1 MQDLNNRY
9 LKAKRT
15 LFEKAY
21 SELNAEQRKA
31 VFSVDGPL
39 LILAGAGSGKTTVLV
54 KRIAFIIKYGN
65 AYESDYVPF
74 DISEREVADLERAA
88 ALLLTKEEILPLLD
102 RFTSNPCAPWRM
114 LAITF
119 TNKAAGEIKS
129 RINTQLGDANIAG
142 EIWSGTFHSIC
153 LRILRVHGEKIG
165 YGTGFSIYDQ
175 DDSKKAIATCMKDLD
190 IDAKMLPVKT
200 VQYMI
205 SRAKDR
211 MITPDAFLLEAGND
225 YRLRQIAKIYNAYQ
239 NKLRT
244 SNALDFDDIIMQTV
258 ILLRNF
264 ADVREYYQNRF
275 RYVCVDEY
283 QDTNEAQFAL
293 TALLSG
299 GYGNIMVV
307 GDDDQSIYKFRGATI
322 ENILNFDK
330 TFPSAKVIRLE
341 QNYRS
346 TQNIL
351 DAANAVIKHN
361 TGRKGK
367 TLWTDAGEGEK
378 IHLKKVFDHNEEAR
392 YIADKI
398 QKMVSEG
405 KEYRDF
411 ALLYRNNAQSS
422 TIERTFAK
430 SGIPYR
436 IIGGVR
442 FADRKEIKDMVAY
455 LQLIQNHNDDERL
468 VRIINEPKR
477 KIGDKTIDGV
487 RAIAYEQGCSMF
499 KVIENADKYT
509 ALGKSAEKLL
519 EFANLINYLT
529 SLVKEVSLETLI
541 NQVMDKSGYRQ
552 MLINAGEVERDRLEN
567 LEEFLTGAIEYENK
581 YVDDGSYQSVLE
593 GFMEE
598 TSLVADVDRYDESAD
613 AVVLMTAHS
622 AKGLEF
628 PYVFLPGMEEG
639 LFPSVQ
645 AITAT
650 SAEVEEERRLCY
662 VAITRAKRELF
673 IVHTNQRM
681 LYGRT
686 QFNPES
692 RFLKE
697 IPENLIAKEKSPYDN
712 SKRPISSYNDTSFNA
727 RPSYDT
733 LTINAAPKKPTTMG
747 AKEVLSAGDRVF
759 HATFG
764 EGDVISVK
772 RMGADWLY
780 EVIFDK
786 VGTKKLMATYAK
798 LKKI

>member
-1 MQDLNNRY
+1 MTNLGDRY
-9 LKAKRT
+9 IRAKRA
-15 LFEKAY
+15 LFNKAY
-21 SELNAEQRKA
+21 SELNDMQRKA

-65 AYESDYVPF
+65 AYASEYVPY
-74 DISEREVADLERAA
+74 DVTEQEIARLEAA
-88 ALLLTKEEILPLLD
+88 INLSKEEILPLLD
-102 RFTSNPCAPWRM
+102 VFATNPCAPWRM

-129 RINTQLGDANIAG
+129 RINAQLGNSDIAN

-153 LRILRVHGEKIG
+153 LRILRVHADKIG
-165 YGTGFSIYDQ
+165 YAQGFSIYDQ
-175 DDSKKAIATCMKDLD
+175 DDSKKAITSCMKDLN
-190 IDAKMLPVKT
+190 IDTKSMTPKA
-200 VQYMI
+200 VQSHI

-211 MITPDAFLLEAGND
+211 MIGPADFYAEAGND
-225 YRLRQIAKIYNAYQ
+225 FRLKQIARIYEAYQ
-239 NKLRT
+239 ARLVA

-258 ILLRNF
+258 ILLRKYPE
-264 ADVREYYQNRF
+264 VREYYQNRF

-299 GYGNIMVV
+299 GYQNIMVV
-307 GDDDQSIYKFRGATI
+307 GDDDQSIYRFRGATI

-330 TFPSAKVIRLE
+330 TFPTAKIIRLE

-351 DAANAVIKHN
+351 DAANAVIKN
-361 TGRKGK
+361 NSSRKGK
-367 TLWTDAGEGEK
+367 TLWTNAGEGEK
-378 IHLKKVFDHNEEAR
+378 LHLKKVFDHNEEAR

-405 KEYRDF
+405 KEFRDF

-442 FADRKEIKDMVAY
+442 FSDRKEIKDIVAY

-477 KIGDKTIDGV
+477 KIGDKTLEGI
-487 RAIAYEQGCSMF
+487 RAIAREQGSSMF
-499 KVIENADKYT
+499 RIIENADKYT
-509 ALGKSAEKLL
+509 ALGKASEKLL

-529 SLVKEVSLETLI
+529 RLVSEVSLETLI

-552 MLINAGEVERDRLEN
+552 MLIDAGEVERDRLEN
-567 LEEFLTGAIEYENK
+567 LEEFLTGAIEYENN
-581 YVDDGSYQSVLE
+581 YSDDGSYTSVLE

-598 TSLVADVDRYDESAD
+598 TALVADVDRYDESAD

-639 LFPSVQ
+639 LFPSMQSVM
-645 AITAT
+645 A
-650 SAEVEEERRLCY
+650 SEAEIEEERRLAY

-673 IVHTNQRM
+673 IVHANQRM

-692 RFLKE
+692 RFLRE
-697 IPENLIAKEKSPYDN
+697 IPESLIAREKSPYD
-712 SKRPISSYNDTSFNA
+712 KQKTVSSYMDRSFDK
-727 RPSYDT
+727 PQYDT
-733 LTINAAPKKPTTMG
+733 LTISAVQRKP
-747 AKEVLSAGDRVF
+747 AVSAQKDVLEAGDRVF

-764 EGDVISVK
+764 EGDLISVK

-780 EVIFDK
+780 EVVFDK

>member
-1 MQDLNNRY
+1 MTNLHDRY
-9 LKAKRT
+9 LKAKRA

-31 VFSVDGPL
+31 VFTVDGPL

-65 AYESDYVPF
+65 AYASKYVPF
-74 DISEREVADLERAA
+74 DIAEPDVARLESAIN
-88 ALLLTKEEILPLLD
+88 LTKEEIIPLLD
-102 RFTSNPCAPWRM
+102 QFAQSPCAPWRM

-119 TNKAAGEIKS
+119 TNKAAGEIRS
-129 RINTQLGDANIAG
+129 RINAQLGESDIAN

-153 LRILRVHGEKIG
+153 LRILRVHADKIG
-165 YGTGFSIYDQ
+165 YYTGFSIYDQ

-190 IDAKMLPVKT
+190 IDVKMLPVKS
-200 VQYMI
+200 VQNTI
-205 SRAKDR
+205 SRAKDK
-211 MITPDAFLLEAGND
+211 MITPEAFYSEVGND
-225 YRLRQIAKIYNAYQ
+225 YRLKQIGRIYEAYQ
-239 NKLRT
+239 NKLKA

-258 ILLRNF
+258 ILLRKF
-264 ADVREYYQNRF
+264 PEVREYYQNRF

-299 GYGNIMVV
+299 GHGNIMVV
-307 GDDDQSIYKFRGATI
+307 GDDDQSIYRFRGATI

-330 TFPSAKVIRLE
+330 TFPSAKIIRLE

-351 DAANAVIKHN
+351 DAANAVIRNN

-367 TLWTDAGEGEK
+367 TLWTNAGEGEK

-392 YIADKI
+392 YISDKI

-442 FADRKEIKDMVAY
+442 FADRKEIKDIVAY

-477 KIGDKTIDGV
+477 KIGDKTLDGV
-487 RAIAYEQGCSMF
+487 RAIAHEENCSMF
-499 KVIENADKYT
+499 KIIENADKYV
-509 ALGKSAEKLL
+509 ALAKSADKLL
-519 EFANLINYLT
+519 EFAALINYLT
-529 SLVKEVSLETLI
+529 HLVGETTLEAFI

-567 LEEFLTGAIEYENK
+567 LEEFLTGAIEYESK
-581 YVDDGSYQSVLE
+581 YVDDGSYTSVLE

-639 LFPSVQ
+639 LFPSMQ
-645 AITAT
+645 SITAT

-662 VAITRAKRELF
+662 VAITRAKKELF

-697 IPENLIAKEKSPYDN
+697 IPAELIQREKSPYDKPKTPIN
-712 SKRPISSYNDTSFNA
+712 PYGENASRPV
-727 RPSYDT
+727 YDT
-733 LTINAAPKKPTTMG
+733 LTITSVSKKPAQSQATSTL
-747 AKEVLSAGDRVF
+747 EAGDRVF

-764 EGDVISVK
+764 EGDLISVK

-780 EVIFDK
+780 EVVFDK

-798 LKKI
+798 LKKL

>member
-1 MQDLNNRY
+1 MQNLSDRY
-9 LKAKRT
+9 LKAKRA

-31 VFSVDGPL
+31 VFAVDGPL

-65 AYESDYVPF
+65 AYHSEYVPF
-74 DISEREVADLERAA
+74 DITEREVANLEFAVN
-88 ALLLTKEEILPLLD
+88 LTKNEIIPLLD
-102 RFTSNPCAPWRM
+102 RFATNPCAPWRM

-119 TNKAAGEIKS
+119 TNKAAGEIRS
-129 RINTQLGDANIAG
+129 RINNQLGDMQTAG
-142 EIWSGTFHSIC
+142 EIWSGTFHSVC
-153 LRILRVHGEKIG
+153 LRILRSHGEKIG
-165 YGTGFSIYDQ
+165 YASGFSIYDA
-175 DDSKKAIATCMKDLD
+175 DDTKKAITSCMKDLD
-190 IDAKMLPVKT
+190 IDTKSLPVKS
-200 VQYMI
+200 VQITI
-205 SRAKDR
+205 SRAKDK
-211 MITPDAFLLEAGND
+211 MITPEMFYSEVGND
-225 YRLRQIAKIYNAYQ
+225 YRLKQIGRIYEAYQ
-239 NKLRT
+239 NKLKS

-258 ILLRNF
+258 VLLRKF
-264 ADVREYYQNRF
+264 PEVREYYQNRF

-330 TFPSAKVIRLE
+330 TFPSAKIIRLE

-351 DAANAVIKHN
+351 DAANAVIRNN

-367 TLWTDAGEGEK
+367 TLWTNAGAGEK

-398 QKMVSEG
+398 QKMVSDG
-405 KEYRDF
+405 KQFRDF

-442 FADRKEIKDMVAY
+442 FSDRKEIKDIVAY

-477 KIGDKTIDGV
+477 KIGDKTIEGV
-487 RAIAYEQGCSMF
+487 RAIAREQGCSMF
-499 KVIENADKYT
+499 KILENADQYV
-509 ALGKSAEKLL
+509 ALSKSADKLK
-519 EFANLINYLT
+519 EFADLINYLT
-529 SLVKEVSLETLI
+529 AIVSSVSLETLI
-541 NQVMDKSGYRQ
+541 NQVMDKTGYRQ
-552 MLINAGEVERDRLEN
+552 MLIAAGEAERDRLEN
-567 LEEFLTGAIEYENK
+567 LEEFLTGAIEYENN
-581 YVDDGSYQSVLE
+581 YVDDGSYTSVLE

-598 TSLVADVDRYDESAD
+598 TSLVADVDRYDETAD

-639 LFPSVQ
+639 LFPSMQ
-645 AITAT
+645 SITAT

-662 VAITRAKRELF
+662 VAITRAKKELF

-697 IPENLIAKEKSPYDN
+697 IPEELIEREKSPYDKSN
-712 SKRPISSYNDTSFNA
+712 KPIHSYSSSEYK
-727 RPSYDT
+727 PVYDT
-733 LTINAAPKKPTTMG
+733 LTITAKPKAPVSTSQ
-747 AKEVLSAGDRVF
+747 KEIFEVGDRVY

-764 EGDVISVK
+764 EGDVLSVK

-780 EVIFDK
+780 EVVFDK

>member
-1 MQDLNNRY
+1 MQNLNDRY
-9 LKAKRT
+9 LKAKRA
-15 LFEKAY
+15 LFNKAY
-21 SELNAEQRKA
+21 SELNTEQRRA
-31 VFSVDGPL
+31 VFTVDGPL

-65 AYESDYVPF
+65 AYFSDYVPF
-74 DISEREVADLERAA
+74 DITEQEVENLEFAA
-88 ALLLTKEEILPLLD
+88 TLTPTQIIPLLD
-102 RFTSNPCAPWRM
+102 QFATTPCAPWRM

-119 TNKAAGEIKS
+119 TNKAAGEIRS
-129 RINTQLGDANIAG
+129 RINNQLGDAQISND
-142 EIWSGTFHSIC
+142 IWSGTFHSVC
-153 LRILRVHGEKIG
+153 LRILRSHGEKIG
-165 YGTGFSIYDQ
+165 YASGFSIYDA
-175 DDSKKAIATCMKDLD
+175 DDTKKAITACMKDLD
-190 IDAKMLPVKT
+190 IDTKSLPVKS
-200 VQYMI
+200 VQITI
-205 SRAKDR
+205 SHAKDK
-211 MITPDAFLLEAGND
+211 MITPDAFYSEVGND
-225 YRLRQIAKIYNAYQ
+225 YRLKQIGRIYEAYQ
-239 NKLRT
+239 NKLKT

-258 ILLRNF
+258 ILLRKF
-264 ADVREYYQNRF
+264 PEVREYYQNRF

-330 TFPSAKVIRLE
+330 TFPSAKIIRLE

-351 DAANAVIKHN
+351 DAANAVIKNN

-378 IHLKKVFDHNEEAR
+378 IHVKKVFDHNEEAR
-392 YIADKI
+392 YITDKI
-398 QKMVSEG
+398 QKMVSDG
-405 KEYRDF
+405 KQFRDF

-442 FADRKEIKDMVAY
+442 FSDRKEIKDIVAY

-477 KIGDKTIDGV
+477 KIGDKTIEGV
-487 RAIAYEQGCSMF
+487 RTIAREQGCSMF
-499 KVIENADKYT
+499 KVLENADKYV
-509 ALGKSAEKLL
+509 ALGKSADKLK
-519 EFANLINYLT
+519 EFADLINYLT
-529 SLVKEVSLETLI
+529 ALVTSVSLETLV
-541 NQVMDKSGYRQ
+541 NQVMDKTGYRQ
-552 MLINAGEVERDRLEN
+552 MLIAAGEVERDRLEN
-567 LEEFLTGAIEYENK
+567 LEEFLTGAIEYENN
-581 YVDDGSYQSVLE
+581 YVDDGSYTSVLE

-598 TSLVADVDRYDESAD
+598 TSLVADVDRYDETAD

-639 LFPSVQ
+639 LFPSMQ
-645 AITAT
+645 SITAT
-650 SAEVEEERRLCY
+650 SAEVEEERRLAY
-662 VAITRAKRELF
+662 VAITRAKKELF
-673 IVHTNQRM
+673 IVHANQRM

-697 IPENLIAKEKSPYDN
+697 IPEDLIARERSPYDKPKKSVYTYLDN
-712 SKRPISSYNDTSFNA
+712 NYKPT
-727 RPSYDT
+727 YDT
-733 LTINAAPKKPTTMG
+733 LTISAKPKTPTPT
-747 AKEVLSAGDRVF
+747 ASKAILEAGDRVY

-764 EGDVISVK
+764 EGDLISVK

-780 EVIFDK
+780 EVVFDR

-798 LKKI
+798 LKKL

>member
-1 MQDLNNRY
+1 MTNLGDRY
-9 LKAKRT
+9 IRAKRA
-15 LFEKAY
+15 LFNKAY
-21 SELNAEQRKA
+21 AELNEMQRKA
-31 VFSVDGPL
+31 VFCVDGPL

-65 AYESDYVPF
+65 AYESEYVPY
-74 DISEREVADLERAA
+74 DVTEDEVAALEDAIH
-88 ALLLTKEEILPLLD
+88 LSKEEILPLLD
-102 RFTSNPCAPWRM
+102 RFAQNPCAPWRM

-129 RINTQLGDANIAG
+129 RINAQLGNTDLAN

-153 LRILRVHGEKIG
+153 LRILRVHADKIG
-165 YGTGFSIYDQ
+165 YAQGFSIYDQ
-175 DDSKKAIATCMKDLD
+175 DDSKKAITSCMKDLN
-190 IDAKMLPVKT
+190 IDTKSMTPKA
-200 VQYMI
+200 VQNHI

-211 MITPDAFLLEAGND
+211 MISPADFYAEVGND
-225 YRLRQIAKIYNAYQ
+225 FRLKQIARIYEAYQ
-239 NKLRT
+239 ARLAA

-258 ILLRNF
+258 LLLRKYPE
-264 ADVREYYQNRF
+264 VREYYQNRF

-299 GYGNIMVV
+299 GYQNIMVV
-307 GDDDQSIYKFRGATI
+307 GDDDQSIYRFRGATI

-330 TFPSAKVIRLE
+330 TFPTAKIIRLE

-351 DAANAVIKHN
+351 DAANAVIKN
-361 TGRKGK
+361 NSSRKGK
-367 TLWTDAGEGEK
+367 TLWTNAGEGEK

-405 KEYRDF
+405 KEFRDF

-442 FADRKEIKDMVAY
+442 FSDRKEIKDIVAY

-468 VRIINEPKR
+468 MRIINEPKR
-477 KIGDKTIDGV
+477 GIGDRTLEGV
-487 RAIAYEQGCSMF
+487 RAIAREQGCSMF
-499 KVIENADKYT
+499 KVIENADKYV
-509 ALGKSAEKLL
+509 ALGKSALKLL

-529 SLVKEVSLETLI
+529 RLVTEVSLETLI

-552 MLINAGEVERDRLEN
+552 MLIAAGEVERDRLEN
-567 LEEFLTGAIEYENK
+567 LEEFLTGAIEYENN
-581 YVDDGSYQSVLE
+581 YVDDGSYTSVLE

-598 TSLVADVDRYDESAD
+598 TALVADVDRYDETAD
-613 AVVLMTAHS
+613 AVVLMTVHS

-639 LFPSVQ
+639 LFPSMQSVM
-645 AITAT
+645 A
-650 SAEVEEERRLCY
+650 SEAEIEEERRLAY

-673 IVHTNQRM
+673 IVHANQRM

-692 RFLKE
+692 RFLRE
-697 IPENLIAKEKSPYDN
+697 IPESLIARERSPYD
-712 SKRPISSYNDTSFNA
+712 KPKTVSSYMDRSFDK
-727 RPSYDT
+727 PQYDT
-733 LTINAAPKKPTTMG
+733 LTISAVQRKP
-747 AKEVLSAGDRVF
+747 AVSAQKDVLEAGDRVF

-764 EGDVISVK
+764 EGDLISVK

-780 EVIFDK
+780 EVVFDK

>member
-1 MQDLNNRY
+1 MTNLGDRY
-9 LKAKRT
+9 IRAKRA
-15 LFEKAY
+15 LFNRAY
-21 SELNAEQRKA
+21 AELNEMQRKA
-31 VFSVDGPL
+31 VFCVDGPL

-65 AYESDYVPF
+65 AYASEYVPY
-74 DISEREVADLERAA
+74 DVTEDEVAALEDAIH
-88 ALLLTKEEILPLLD
+88 LSKEEILPLLD
-102 RFTSNPCAPWRM
+102 RFAQNPCAPWRM

-129 RINTQLGDANIAG
+129 RINAQLGNTDLAN

-153 LRILRVHGEKIG
+153 LRILRVHADKIG
-165 YGTGFSIYDQ
+165 YAQGFSIYDQ
-175 DDSKKAIATCMKDLD
+175 DDSKKAITSCMKDLN
-190 IDAKMLPVKT
+190 IDTKSMTPKA
-200 VQYMI
+200 VQNHI

-211 MITPDAFLLEAGND
+211 MISPADFYAEVGND
-225 YRLRQIAKIYNAYQ
+225 FRLKQIARIYEAYQ
-239 NKLRT
+239 ARLAA

-258 ILLRNF
+258 LLLRKYPE
-264 ADVREYYQNRF
+264 VREYYQNRF

-299 GYGNIMVV
+299 GYQNIMVV
-307 GDDDQSIYKFRGATI
+307 GDDDQSIYRFRGATI

-330 TFPSAKVIRLE
+330 TFPTAKIIRLE

-351 DAANAVIKHN
+351 DAANAVIKN
-361 TGRKGK
+361 NSSRKGK
-367 TLWTDAGEGEK
+367 TLWTNAGEGEK

-405 KEYRDF
+405 KEFRDF

-442 FADRKEIKDMVAY
+442 FSDRKEIKDIVAY

-468 VRIINEPKR
+468 MRIINEPKR
-477 KIGDKTIDGV
+477 GIGDRTLEGV
-487 RAIAYEQGCSMF
+487 RAIAREQGCSMF
-499 KVIENADKYT
+499 KVIENADKYV
-509 ALGKSAEKLL
+509 ALGKSALKLL

-529 SLVKEVSLETLI
+529 RLVTEVSLETLI

-552 MLINAGEVERDRLEN
+552 MLIAAGEVERDRLEN
-567 LEEFLTGAIEYENK
+567 LEEFLTGAIEYENN
-581 YVDDGSYQSVLE
+581 YVDDGSYTSVLE

-598 TSLVADVDRYDESAD
+598 TALVADVDRYDETAD
-613 AVVLMTAHS
+613 AVVLMTVHS

-639 LFPSVQ
+639 LFPSMQSVM
-645 AITAT
+645 A
-650 SAEVEEERRLCY
+650 SEAEIEEERRLAY

-673 IVHTNQRM
+673 IVHANQRM

-692 RFLKE
+692 RFLRE
-697 IPENLIAKEKSPYDN
+697 IPESLIARERSPYD
-712 SKRPISSYNDTSFNA
+712 KPKTVSSYMDRSFDK
-727 RPSYDT
+727 PQYDT
-733 LTINAAPKKPTTMG
+733 LTISAVQRKP
-747 AKEVLSAGDRVF
+747 AVSAQKDVLEAGDRVF

-764 EGDVISVK
+764 EGDLISVK

-780 EVIFDK
+780 EVVFDK

>member
-1 MQDLNNRY
+1 MTNLGDRY
-9 LKAKRT
+9 IRAKRA
-15 LFEKAY
+15 LFNKAY
-21 SELNAEQRKA
+21 SELNDMQRKA

-65 AYESDYVPF
+65 AYASEYVPY
-74 DISEREVADLERAA
+74 DVTEQEVAKLEAA
-88 ALLLTKEEILPLLD
+88 INLSKEEILPLLD
-102 RFTSNPCAPWRM
+102 VFATNPCAPWRM

-129 RINTQLGDANIAG
+129 RINAQLGNSDIAN

-153 LRILRVHGEKIG
+153 LRILRVHADKIG
-165 YGTGFSIYDQ
+165 YAQGFSIYDQ
-175 DDSKKAIATCMKDLD
+175 DDSKKAITSCMKDLN
-190 IDAKMLPVKT
+190 IDTKSMTPKA
-200 VQYMI
+200 VQSHI

-211 MITPDAFLLEAGND
+211 MIGPADFYAEAGND
-225 YRLRQIAKIYNAYQ
+225 FRLKQIARIYEAYQ
-239 NKLRT
+239 ARLVA

-258 ILLRNF
+258 ILLRKYPE
-264 ADVREYYQNRF
+264 VREYYQNRF

-299 GYGNIMVV
+299 GYQNIMVV
-307 GDDDQSIYKFRGATI
+307 GDDDQSIYRFRGATI

-330 TFPSAKVIRLE
+330 TFPTAKIIRLE

-351 DAANAVIKHN
+351 DAANAVIKN
-361 TGRKGK
+361 NSSRKGK
-367 TLWTDAGEGEK
+367 TLWTNAGEGEK
-378 IHLKKVFDHNEEAR
+378 LHLKKVFDHNEEAR

-405 KEYRDF
+405 KEFRDF

-442 FADRKEIKDMVAY
+442 FSDRKEIKDIVAY

-477 KIGDKTIDGV
+477 KIGDKTLEGV
-487 RAIAYEQGCSMF
+487 RAIAREQGSSMF
-499 KVIENADKYT
+499 RVIENADKYT
-509 ALGKSAEKLL
+509 ALGKASEKLL

-529 SLVKEVSLETLI
+529 RLVSEVSLETLI

-552 MLINAGEVERDRLEN
+552 MLKDAGEVERDRLEN
-567 LEEFLTGAIEYENK
+567 LEEFLTGAIEYENNHS
-581 YVDDGSYQSVLE
+581 DDGSYTSVLE

-598 TSLVADVDRYDESAD
+598 TALVADVDRYDESAD

-639 LFPSVQ
+639 LFPSMQSVM
-645 AITAT
+645 A
-650 SAEVEEERRLCY
+650 SEAEIEEERRLAY
-662 VAITRAKRELF
+662 VAITRAKHELF
-673 IVHTNQRM
+673 IVHANQRM

-692 RFLKE
+692 RFLRE
-697 IPENLIAKEKSPYDN
+697 IPESLIARERSPYD
-712 SKRPISSYNDTSFNA
+712 KQKTVSSYMDRSFDK
-727 RPSYDT
+727 PQYDT
-733 LTINAAPKKPTTMG
+733 LTISAAQRKSAVSAPKD
-747 AKEVLSAGDRVF
+747 VLEAGDRVF

-764 EGDVISVK
+764 EGDLISVK

-780 EVIFDK
+780 EVVFDK

>member
-1 MQDLNNRY
+1 MTNLHDRY
-9 LKAKRT
+9 LKAKRA

-21 SELNAEQRKA
+21 SELNSEQRKA

-65 AYESDYVPF
+65 AYASDYVPF
-74 DISEREVADLERAA
+74 DVAEPDVARLENAIN
-88 ALLLTKEEILPLLD
+88 LTKDEILPLLD
-102 RFTSNPCAPWRM
+102 KFAQSPCAPWRM

-733 LTINAAPKKPTTMG
+733 LTINAAPKKPTPTG

-780 EVIFDK
+780 EVVFDK

>member
-9 LKAKRT
+9 LKAKRD

-74 DISEREVADLERAA
+74 DISEREVAELERAA
-88 ALLLTKEEILPLLD
+88 ALLLTKEEILPVLD
-102 RFTSNPCAPWRM
+102 RFTANPCAPWRM

-129 RINTQLGDANIAG
+129 RINSQLGDANIAG

-190 IDAKMLPVKT
+190 IDPKMLPVKT

-211 MITPDAFLLEAGND
+211 MITPDAFFLEAGND

-258 ILLRNF
+258 ILLRDF

-477 KIGDKTIDGV
+477 KIGDKTIEGV

-509 ALGKSAEKLL
+509 ALGKSADKLL

-673 IVHTNQRM
+673 IIHTNQRM

-712 SKRPISSYNDTSFNA
+712 TKRPISSYNDTSFNA

-733 LTINAAPKKPTTMG
+733 LTINAAPKKPTPTG

-780 EVIFDK
+780 EVVFDK

>member
-1 MQDLNNRY
+1 MTNLGDRY
-9 LKAKRT
+9 IRAKRA
-15 LFEKAY
+15 LFNKAY
-21 SELNAEQRKA
+21 SELNDMQRKA

-65 AYESDYVPF
+65 AYASEYVPY
-74 DISEREVADLERAA
+74 DVTEQEVAKLEAA
-88 ALLLTKEEILPLLD
+88 INLSKEEILPLLD
-102 RFTSNPCAPWRM
+102 VFATNPCAPWRM

-129 RINTQLGDANIAG
+129 RINAQLGNSDIAN

-153 LRILRVHGEKIG
+153 LRILRVHADKIG
-165 YGTGFSIYDQ
+165 YAQGFSIYDQ
-175 DDSKKAIATCMKDLD
+175 DDSKKAITSCMKDLN
-190 IDAKMLPVKT
+190 IDTKSMTPKA
-200 VQYMI
+200 VQSHI

-211 MITPDAFLLEAGND
+211 MIGPADFYAEAGND
-225 YRLRQIAKIYNAYQ
+225 FRLKQIARIYEAYQ
-239 NKLRT
+239 ARLVA

-258 ILLRNF
+258 ILLRKYPE
-264 ADVREYYQNRF
+264 VREYYQNRF

-299 GYGNIMVV
+299 GYQNIMVV
-307 GDDDQSIYKFRGATI
+307 GDDDQSIYRFRGATI

-330 TFPSAKVIRLE
+330 TFPTAKIIRLE

-351 DAANAVIKHN
+351 DAANAVIKN
-361 TGRKGK
+361 NSSRKGK
-367 TLWTDAGEGEK
+367 TLWTNAGEGEK
-378 IHLKKVFDHNEEAR
+378 LHLKKVFDHNEEAR

-405 KEYRDF
+405 KEFRDF

-442 FADRKEIKDMVAY
+442 FSDRKEIKDIVAY

-477 KIGDKTIDGV
+477 KIGDKTLEGV
-487 RAIAYEQGCSMF
+487 RAIAREQGSSMF
-499 KVIENADKYT
+499 RVIENADKYT
-509 ALGKSAEKLL
+509 ALGKASEKLL

-529 SLVKEVSLETLI
+529 RLVSEVSLETLI

-552 MLINAGEVERDRLEN
+552 MLKDAGEVERDRLEN
-567 LEEFLTGAIEYENK
+567 LEEFLTGAIEYENN
-581 YVDDGSYQSVLE
+581 YSDDGSYTSVLE

-598 TSLVADVDRYDESAD
+598 TALVADVDRYDESAD

-639 LFPSVQ
+639 LFPSMQSVM
-645 AITAT
+645 A
-650 SAEVEEERRLCY
+650 SEAEIEEERRLAY
-662 VAITRAKRELF
+662 VAITRAKHELF
-673 IVHTNQRM
+673 IVHANQRM

-692 RFLKE
+692 RFLRE
-697 IPENLIAKEKSPYDN
+697 IPESLIARERSPYD
-712 SKRPISSYNDTSFNA
+712 KQKTVSSYMDRSFDK
-727 RPSYDT
+727 PQYDT
-733 LTINAAPKKPTTMG
+733 LTISAAQRKSAVSAPKD
-747 AKEVLSAGDRVF
+747 VLEAGDRVF

-764 EGDVISVK
+764 EGDLISVK

-780 EVIFDK
+780 EVVFDK

>member
-1 MQDLNNRY
+1 MTNLGDRY
-9 LKAKRT
+9 IRAKRA
-15 LFEKAY
+15 LFNKAY
-21 SELNAEQRKA
+21 SELNEMQRKA
-31 VFSVDGPL
+31 VFCVDGPL

-65 AYESDYVPF
+65 AYASEYVPY
-74 DISEREVADLERAA
+74 DVTEGEVATLEDAIH
-88 ALLLTKEEILPLLD
+88 LSKEEILPLLD
-102 RFTSNPCAPWRM
+102 RFATNPCAPWRM

-129 RINTQLGDANIAG
+129 RINAQLGNTDLAN

-153 LRILRVHGEKIG
+153 LRILRVHADKIG
-165 YGTGFSIYDQ
+165 YAQGFSIYDQ
-175 DDSKKAIATCMKDLD
+175 DDSKKAITSCMKDLN
-190 IDAKMLPVKT
+190 IDTKSMTPKA
-200 VQYMI
+200 VQNHI

-211 MITPDAFLLEAGND
+211 MISPADFYAEVGND
-225 YRLRQIAKIYNAYQ
+225 FRLKQIARIYDAYQ
-239 NKLRT
+239 QRLVA

-258 ILLRNF
+258 LLLRKYPE
-264 ADVREYYQNRF
+264 VREYYQNRF

-299 GYGNIMVV
+299 GYQNIMVV
-307 GDDDQSIYKFRGATI
+307 GDDDQSIYRFRGATI

-330 TFPSAKVIRLE
+330 TFPTAKIIRLE

-351 DAANAVIKHN
+351 DAANAVIKN
-361 TGRKGK
+361 NSSRKGK
-367 TLWTDAGEGEK
+367 TLWTNAGEGEK
-378 IHLKKVFDHNEEAR
+378 LHLKKVFDHNEEAR

-405 KEYRDF
+405 KEFRDF

-442 FADRKEIKDMVAY
+442 FSDRKEIKDIVAY

-468 VRIINEPKR
+468 IRIINEPKR
-477 KIGDKTIDGV
+477 GIGDRTLEGV
-487 RAIAYEQGCSMF
+487 RAIAREQGCSMF

-509 ALGKSAEKLL
+509 ALGKGAVKLL

-529 SLVKEVSLETLI
+529 RLVTEVSLETLI

-552 MLINAGEVERDRLEN
+552 MLIAAGEVERDRLEN
-567 LEEFLTGAIEYENK
+567 LEEFLTGAIEYENN
-581 YVDDGSYQSVLE
+581 YVDDGSYVSVLE

-598 TSLVADVDRYDESAD
+598 TALVADVDRYDESAD

-639 LFPSVQ
+639 LFPSMQSVM
-645 AITAT
+645 A
-650 SAEVEEERRLCY
+650 SEAEIEEERRLAY

-673 IVHTNQRM
+673 IVHANQRM

-692 RFLKE
+692 RFLRE
-697 IPENLIAKEKSPYDN
+697 IPESLIARERSPYDKPQKAVN
-712 SKRPISSYNDTSFNA
+712 SYMDRSFDK
-727 RPSYDT
+727 PQYDK
-733 LTINAAPKKPTTMG
+733 LTISTVQRKLASNVQKD
-747 AKEVLSAGDRVF
+747 VLEAGDRVF

-764 EGDVISVK
+764 EGDLISVK

-780 EVIFDK
+780 EVVFDK

>member
-1 MQDLNNRY
+1 MQNLQDRY

-15 LFEKAY
+15 LFDLAY
-21 SELNAEQRKA
+21 SELNSEQRRA
-31 VFSVDGPL
+31 VFTVDGPL

-65 AYESDYVPF
+65 AYASDYVPF
-74 DISEREVADLERAA
+74 DVSEQDVAYLEHAA
-88 ALLLTKEEILPLLD
+88 NLTKGEILPILD
-102 RFTSNPCAPWRM
+102 RFATNPCAPWRM

-119 TNKAAGEIKS
+119 TNKAAGEIRS
-129 RINTQLGDANIAG
+129 RINTQLGDPQIAS
-142 EIWSGTFHSIC
+142 EIWSGTFHSVC
-153 LRILRVHGEKIG
+153 LRILRSHGEKIG
-165 YGTGFSIYDQ
+165 YASGFSIYDA
-175 DDSKKAIATCMKDLD
+175 DDTKKAITSCMNDLN
-190 IDAKMLPVKT
+190 IDTKSLPVKS
-200 VQYMI
+200 VQITI
-205 SRAKDR
+205 SRAKDK
-211 MITPDAFLLEAGND
+211 MITPEMFYSEVGND
-225 YRLRQIAKIYNAYQ
+225 YRLKQIGRIYEAYQ
-239 NKLRT
+239 NKLKS

-258 ILLRNF
+258 ILLRKF
-264 ADVREYYQNRF
+264 PDVLGYYQNRF

-367 TLWTDAGEGEK
+367 TLWTNAGEGEK

-405 KEYRDF
+405 KQFRDF

-442 FADRKEIKDMVAY
+442 FADRKEIKDIVAY

-468 VRIINEPKR
+468 ARIINEPKR
-477 KIGDKTIDGV
+477 KIGDKTIEGV
-487 RAIAYEQGCSMF
+487 RAIAREQECSMF
-499 KVIENADKYT
+499 KVLENADKYV
-509 ALGKSAEKLL
+509 ALGKSAEKLK
-519 EFANLINYLT
+519 EFANLINYL
-529 SLVKEVSLETLI
+529 SAIVSSVSLETLI
-541 NQVMDKSGYRQ
+541 NQVMDKTGYRQ
-552 MLINAGEVERDRLEN
+552 MLIAAGEAERDRLEN
-567 LEEFLTGAIEYENK
+567 LEEFLTGAIEYENN
-581 YVDDGSYQSVLE
+581 YVDDGSYTSVLE

-598 TSLVADVDRYDESAD
+598 TSLVADVDRYDETAD

-639 LFPSVQ
+639 LFPSMQ
-645 AITAT
+645 SITAT

-662 VAITRAKRELF
+662 VAITRAKKELF

-697 IPENLIAKEKSPYDN
+697 IPEELISRERSPYD
-712 SKRPISSYNDTSFNA
+712 KPKIPVYSYVESEYK
-727 RPSYDT
+727 PHYDT
-733 LTINAAPKKPTTMG
+733 LSINSKPKPATSTEK
-747 AKEVLSAGDRVF
+747 KELLEAGDRVF

-772 RMGADWLY
+772 KMGADWLY

-798 LKKI
+798 LKKL

>member
-1 MQDLNNRY
+1 MTNLGDRY
-9 LKAKRT
+9 IRAKRA
-15 LFEKAY
+15 LFNRAY
-21 SELNAEQRKA
+21 AELNEMQRKA
-31 VFSVDGPL
+31 VFCVDGPL

-65 AYESDYVPF
+65 AYESEYVPY
-74 DISEREVADLERAA
+74 DVTEDEVAALEDAIH
-88 ALLLTKEEILPLLD
+88 LSKEEILPLLD
-102 RFTSNPCAPWRM
+102 RFAQNPCAPWRM

-129 RINTQLGDANIAG
+129 RINAQLGNTDLAN

-153 LRILRVHGEKIG
+153 LRILRVHADKIG
-165 YGTGFSIYDQ
+165 YAQGFSIYDQ
-175 DDSKKAIATCMKDLD
+175 DDSKKAITSCMKYLN
-190 IDAKMLPVKT
+190 IDTKSMTPKA
-200 VQYMI
+200 VQNHI

-211 MITPDAFLLEAGND
+211 MISPADFYAEVGND
-225 YRLRQIAKIYNAYQ
+225 FRLKQIARIYEAYQ
-239 NKLRT
+239 ARLAA

-258 ILLRNF
+258 LLLRKYPE
-264 ADVREYYQNRF
+264 VREYYQNRF

-299 GYGNIMVV
+299 GYQNIMVV
-307 GDDDQSIYKFRGATI
+307 GDDDQSIYRFRGATI

-330 TFPSAKVIRLE
+330 TFPTAKIIRLE

-351 DAANAVIKHN
+351 DAANAVIKN
-361 TGRKGK
+361 NSSRKGK
-367 TLWTDAGEGEK
+367 TLWTNAGEGEK
-378 IHLKKVFDHNEEAR
+378 LHLKKVFDHNEEAR

-405 KEYRDF
+405 KEFRDF

-442 FADRKEIKDMVAY
+442 FSDRKEIKDIVAY

-468 VRIINEPKR
+468 MRIINEPKR
-477 KIGDKTIDGV
+477 GIGDRTLEGV
-487 RAIAYEQGCSMF
+487 RAIAREQGCSMF
-499 KVIENADKYT
+499 KVIENADKYV
-509 ALGKSAEKLL
+509 ALGKSALKLL

-529 SLVKEVSLETLI
+529 RLVTEVSLETLI

-552 MLINAGEVERDRLEN
+552 MLIAAGEVERDRLEN
-567 LEEFLTGAIEYENK
+567 LEEFLTGAIEYENN
-581 YVDDGSYQSVLE
+581 YVDDGSYTSVLE

-598 TSLVADVDRYDESAD
+598 TALVADVDRYDETAD
-613 AVVLMTAHS
+613 AVVLMTVHS

-639 LFPSVQ
+639 LFPSMQSVM
-645 AITAT
+645 A
-650 SAEVEEERRLCY
+650 SEAEIEEERRLAY

-673 IVHTNQRM
+673 IVHANQRM

-692 RFLKE
+692 RFLRE
-697 IPENLIAKEKSPYDN
+697 IPESLIARERSPYD
-712 SKRPISSYNDTSFNA
+712 KPKTVSSYMDRSFDK
-727 RPSYDT
+727 PQYDT
-733 LTINAAPKKPTTMG
+733 LTISAVQRKP
-747 AKEVLSAGDRVF
+747 AVSAQKDVLEAGDRVF

-764 EGDVISVK
+764 EGDLISVK

-780 EVIFDK
+780 EVVFDK

>member
-1 MQDLNNRY
+1 MQNLQNRY
-9 LKAKRT
+9 LSAKRA

-21 SELNAEQRKA
+21 GELNNEQRRA
-31 VFSVDGPL
+31 VFTVDGPL
-39 LILAGAGSGKTTVLV
+39 LVLAGAGSGKTTVLV

-65 AYESDYVPF
+65 AYYSDYVPF
-74 DISEREVADLERAA
+74 DISEEKVESLERAA
-88 ALLLTKEEILPLLD
+88 ELPKEMIFDILPE
-102 RFTSNPCAPWRM
+102 FIQSPCAPWRM

-119 TNKAAGEIKS
+119 TNKAAGEIKH
-129 RINTQLGDANIAG
+129 RIVTQLGDDSISS
-142 EIWSGTFHSIC
+142 EIWSGTFHSVC
-153 LRILRVHGEKIG
+153 LRILRAHGDKLG
-165 YGTGFSIYDQ
+165 YASGFSIYDT
-175 DDSKKAIATCMKDLD
+175 DDTKKAITACMKDLN
-190 IDAKMLPVKT
+190 IDTKALPVKS
-200 VQYMI
+200 VQNLI
-205 SRAKDR
+205 SRAKDK
-211 MITPDAFLLEAGND
+211 MISPEAFLAEVGND
-225 YRLRQIAKIYNAYQ
+225 YRLKQVARIYDAYQ
-239 NKLRT
+239 KRLVA

-258 ILLRNF
+258 ILLRNHQ
-264 ADVREYYQNRF
+264 DIREYYQNKF

-299 GYGNIMVV
+299 GFENIMVV

-330 TFPSAKVIRLE
+330 TFPNAKTIRLE

-351 DAANAVIKHN
+351 DAANAVIAHN
-361 TGRKGK
+361 VGRKGK
-367 TLWTDAGEGEK
+367 NLWTNAGEGEK

-398 QKMVSEG
+398 SSMVQKGASF
-405 KEYRDF
+405 KDF

-442 FADRKEIKDMVAY
+442 FSDRKEIKDIVAY

-477 KIGDKTIDGV
+477 KIGDKTIEGV
-487 RAIAYEQGCSMF
+487 RAIAREQGISMF
-499 KVIENADKYT
+499 RVIENADKYV
-509 ALGKSAEKLL
+509 ALTKSAKTLT
-519 EFANLINYLT
+519 EFASLINYFT
-529 SLVKEVSLETLI
+529 SLVKEASLETLI
-541 NQVMDKSGYRQ
+541 NTVMDRSGYRQ
-552 MLINAGEVERDRLEN
+552 MLIDAGESERDRLEN
-567 LEEFLTGAIEYENK
+567 LEEFLTGAIEYQNNFI
-581 YVDDGSYQSVLE
+581 DDGSYSSVLE

-598 TSLVADVDRYDESAD
+598 TALVADVDRYDESAD

-639 LFPSVQ
+639 LFPSMQSVM
-645 AITAT
+645 A
-650 SAEVEEERRLCY
+650 SDAEIEEERRLAY
-662 VAITRAKRELF
+662 VAITRAKKELF
-673 IVHTNQRM
+673 IVHANQRM

-686 QFNPES
+686 QFNPAS

-697 IPENLIAKEKSPYDN
+697 IPEELIAAERSPYD
-712 SKRPISSYNDTSFNA
+712 S
-727 RPSYDT
+727 
-733 LTINAAPKKPTTMG
+733 PKKPIYSYSEAYYRPATDNISVGLM
-747 AKEVLSAGDRVF
+747 AKRPVISNDDVLSVGDRVL
-759 HATFG
+759 HANFG
-764 EGDVISVK
+764 EGDIISVK
-772 RMGADWLY
+772 KMGADWLY
-780 EVIFDK
+780 EVVFDK
-786 VGTKKLMATYAK
+786 VGTKKLMKTYAK

>member
-1 MQDLNNRY
+1 MTNLGDRY
-9 LKAKRT
+9 IRAKRA
-15 LFEKAY
+15 LFNRAY
-21 SELNAEQRKA
+21 AELNEMQRKA
-31 VFSVDGPL
+31 VFCVDGPL

-65 AYESDYVPF
+65 AYESEYVPY
-74 DISEREVADLERAA
+74 DVTEDEVAALEDAIH
-88 ALLLTKEEILPLLD
+88 LSKEEILPLLD
-102 RFTSNPCAPWRM
+102 RFAQNPCAPWRM

-129 RINTQLGDANIAG
+129 RINAQLGNTDLAN

-153 LRILRVHGEKIG
+153 LRILRVHADKIG
-165 YGTGFSIYDQ
+165 YAQGFSIYDQ
-175 DDSKKAIATCMKDLD
+175 DDSKKAITSCMKDLN
-190 IDAKMLPVKT
+190 IDTKSMTPKA
-200 VQYMI
+200 VQNHI

-211 MITPDAFLLEAGND
+211 MISPADFYAEVGND
-225 YRLRQIAKIYNAYQ
+225 FRLKQIARIYEAYQ
-239 NKLRT
+239 ARLAA

-258 ILLRNF
+258 LLLRKYPE
-264 ADVREYYQNRF
+264 VREYYQNRF

-299 GYGNIMVV
+299 GYQNIMVV
-307 GDDDQSIYKFRGATI
+307 GDDDQSIYRFRGATI

-330 TFPSAKVIRLE
+330 TFPTAKIIRLE

-351 DAANAVIKHN
+351 DAANAVIKN
-361 TGRKGK
+361 NSSRKGK
-367 TLWTDAGEGEK
+367 TLWTNAGEGEK

-405 KEYRDF
+405 KEFRDF

-442 FADRKEIKDMVAY
+442 FSDRKEIKDIVAY

-468 VRIINEPKR
+468 MRIINEPKR
-477 KIGDKTIDGV
+477 GIGDRTLEGV
-487 RAIAYEQGCSMF
+487 RAIAREQGCSMF
-499 KVIENADKYT
+499 KVIENADKYV
-509 ALGKSAEKLL
+509 ALGKSALKLL

-529 SLVKEVSLETLI
+529 RLVTEVSLETLI

-552 MLINAGEVERDRLEN
+552 MLIAAGEVERDRLEN
-567 LEEFLTGAIEYENK
+567 LEEFLTGAIEYENN
-581 YVDDGSYQSVLE
+581 YVDDGSYTSVLE

-598 TSLVADVDRYDESAD
+598 TALVADVDRYDETAD
-613 AVVLMTAHS
+613 AVVLMTVHS

-639 LFPSVQ
+639 LFPSMQSVM
-645 AITAT
+645 A
-650 SAEVEEERRLCY
+650 SEAEIEEERRLAY

-673 IVHTNQRM
+673 IVHANQRM

-692 RFLKE
+692 RFLRE
-697 IPENLIAKEKSPYDN
+697 IPESLIARERSPYD
-712 SKRPISSYNDTSFNA
+712 KPKTVSSYMDRSFDK
-727 RPSYDT
+727 PQYDT
-733 LTINAAPKKPTTMG
+733 LTISAVQRKP
-747 AKEVLSAGDRVF
+747 AVSAQKDVLEAGDRVF

-764 EGDVISVK
+764 EGDLISVK

-780 EVIFDK
+780 EVVFDK

>member
-1 MQDLNNRY
+1 MQNLNDRY
-9 LKAKRT
+9 LKAKRA

-21 SELNAEQRKA
+21 SELNSEQRKA
-31 VFSVDGPL
+31 VFTVNGPL

-65 AYESDYVPF
+65 AYASTYVPF
-74 DISEREVADLERAA
+74 DVSEREVQQLEQAA
-88 ALLLTKEEILPLLD
+88 MLPKEQIVPLLD
-102 RFTSNPCAPWRM
+102 RFASSPCAPWRM

-119 TNKAAGEIKS
+119 TNKAAGEIRS
-129 RINTQLGDANIAG
+129 RINAQLGDGDIASQ
-142 EIWSGTFHSIC
+142 IWSGTFHSIC
-153 LRILRVHGEKIG
+153 LRILRVHGDRIG
-165 YGTGFSIYDQ
+165 YAAGFSIYDQ

-190 IDAKMLPVKT
+190 IDSKLLPVKS
-200 VQYMI
+200 VQNAI
-205 SRAKDR
+205 SRAKDK
-211 MITPDAFLLEAGND
+211 MITPEEFYTEVGSD
-225 YRLRQIAKIYNAYQ
+225 YRLKQIGRVYEAYQ
-239 NKLRT
+239 KKLIS

-258 ILLRNF
+258 ILLKKF
-264 ADVREYYQNRF
+264 PDVCEYYQNRF
-275 RYVCVDEY
+275 NYVCVDEY

-299 GYGNIMVV
+299 GNGNIMVV
-307 GDDDQSIYKFRGATI
+307 GDDDQSIYRFRGATI

-330 TFPSAKVIRLE
+330 TFPTTKIIRLE

-351 DAANAVIKHN
+351 DAANAVIRNN

-398 QKMVSEG
+398 TKLVSEG
-405 KEYRDF
+405 REFRDF

-422 TIERTFAK
+422 TIERTLAK

-442 FADRKEIKDMVAY
+442 FSDRKEIKDIVAY

-477 KIGDKTIDGV
+477 KIGEKTIDGI
-487 RAIAYEQGCSMF
+487 RAIAREQGCSMF
-499 KVIENADKYT
+499 RIIETADKYV
-509 ALGKSAEKLL
+509 ALSKSAEKLL

-529 SLVKEVSLETLI
+529 SLIGNTSLEAFI
-541 NQVMDKSGYRQ
+541 NQVMDKTGYRQ
-552 MLINAGEVERDRLEN
+552 MLINGGEPERDRLEN
-567 LEEFLTGAIEYENK
+567 LEEFLTGAIEYEQN
-581 YVDDGSYQSVLE
+581 YVDDGSYNNALE

-598 TSLVADVDRYDESAD
+598 TSLVADVDRYDETAD

-639 LFPSVQ
+639 LFPSMQ
-645 AITAT
+645 SITAT
-650 SAEVEEERRLCY
+650 SAEVEEERRLAY
-662 VAITRAKRELF
+662 VAITRAKKELY
-673 IVHTNQRM
+673 IIHTNQRM

-697 IPENLIAKEKSPYDN
+697 IPENLIERERSPYDKPKRDVYSYSN
-712 SKRPISSYNDTSFNA
+712 SFSD

-733 LTINAAPKKPTTMG
+733 LTINAMPKKPAPSNQGTVL
-747 AKEVLSAGDRVF
+747 EVGDRVF
-759 HATFG
+759 HASFG
-764 EGDVISVK
+764 KGDLISVK

-780 EVIFDK
+780 EVVFDK

>member
-1 MQDLNNRY
+1 MQSLHDRY
-9 LKAKRT
+9 IKAKRA
-15 LFEKAY
+15 LFDKAY
-21 SELNAEQRKA
+21 SELNEMQRKA
-31 VFSVDGPL
+31 VFTIDGPL

-65 AYESDYVPF
+65 AYASEYVPF
-74 DISEREVADLERAA
+74 DVGEREVAELERAA
-88 ALLLTKEEILPLLD
+88 TLLTKDEITPLLD
-102 RFTSNPCAPWRM
+102 KFASCPCAPWRM

-119 TNKAAGEIKS
+119 TNKAAGEIRS
-129 RINTQLGDANIAG
+129 RINAQLGDSDIAN

-165 YGTGFSIYDQ
+165 YSQGFSIYDQ
-175 DDSKKAIATCMKDLD
+175 DDSKKAIATCMKDLN
-190 IDAKMLPVKT
+190 IDVKSLPIKS
-200 VQYMI
+200 VQNMI
-205 SRAKDR
+205 SRAKDK
-211 MITPDAFLLEAGND
+211 MITPEGFYAEVGND
-225 YRLRQIAKIYNAYQ
+225 FRLKQIGRIYEAYQ
-239 NKLRT
+239 NKLRA

-258 ILLRNF
+258 ILLCKF
-264 ADVREYYQNRF
+264 PEVREYYQNRF
-275 RYVCVDEY
+275 RFVCVDEY

-299 GYGNIMVV
+299 GYNNIMVV

-330 TFPSAKVIRLE
+330 TFPSARIIRLE

-351 DAANAVIKHN
+351 DAANAVIKN
-361 TGRKGK
+361 NIGRKGK
-367 TLWTDAGEGEK
+367 TLWTEAGEGEK

-405 KEYRDF
+405 KQFREF

-442 FADRKEIKDMVAY
+442 FADRKEIKDIVAY

-477 KIGDKTIDGV
+477 KIGDRTIEGV
-487 RAIAYEQGCSMF
+487 RAIAREQGTSMF
-499 KVIENADKYT
+499 KVIENADKFV
-509 ALGKSAEKLL
+509 ALSKSADKLK
-519 EFANLINYLT
+519 EFADLINYLA
-529 SLVKEVSLETLI
+529 SLVKTVSLETLI

-552 MLINAGEVERDRLEN
+552 MLIAAGEVERDRLEN
-567 LEEFLTGAIEYENK
+567 LEEFLTGAIEYESN
-581 YVDDGSYQSVLE
+581 YVDDGSYTSVLE

-598 TSLVADVDRYDESAD
+598 TSLVADVDRYDETAD

-639 LFPSVQ
+639 LFPSMQ
-645 AITAT
+645 SITAT
-650 SAEVEEERRLCY
+650 NAEIEEERRLAY
-662 VAITRAKRELF
+662 VAITRAKKELF

-697 IPENLIAKEKSPYDN
+697 IPEQLIAKEKSPYD
-712 SKRPISSYNDTSFNA
+712 R
-727 RPSYDT
+727 
-733 LTINAAPKKPTTMG
+733 PKKPLYSFSESTQSRQADTLSIDSITKK
-747 AKEVLSAGDRVF
+747 AAPSASKEVLEAGDRVF

-764 EGDVISVK
+764 EGDIISVK

-780 EVIFDK
+780 EVVFDK
-786 VGTKKLMATYAK
+786 VGTKKLMASYAK

>member
-1 MQDLNNRY
+1 
-9 LKAKRT
+9 
-15 LFEKAY
+15 
-21 SELNAEQRKA
+21 
-31 VFSVDGPL
+31 
-39 LILAGAGSGKTTVLV
+39 
-54 KRIAFIIKYGN
+54 
-65 AYESDYVPF
+65 
-74 DISEREVADLERAA
+74 
-88 ALLLTKEEILPLLD
+88 
-102 RFTSNPCAPWRM
+102 
-114 LAITF
+114 
-119 TNKAAGEIKS
+119 
-129 RINTQLGDANIAG
+129 
-142 EIWSGTFHSIC
+142 
-153 LRILRVHGEKIG
+153 
-165 YGTGFSIYDQ
+165 
-175 DDSKKAIATCMKDLD
+175 
-190 IDAKMLPVKT
+190 
-200 VQYMI
+200 
-205 SRAKDR
+205 
-211 MITPDAFLLEAGND
+211 
-225 YRLRQIAKIYNAYQ
+225 
-239 NKLRT
+239 
-244 SNALDFDDIIMQTV
+244 MQTV
-258 ILLRNF
+258 ILLRKF
-264 ADVREYYQNRF
+264 PDVREYYQNRF

-283 QDTNEAQFAL
+283 QDTNEAQFVL

-330 TFPSAKVIRLE
+330 TFPSAKIIRLE

-351 DAANAVIKHN
+351 DAANAVIRNN

-367 TLWTDAGEGEK
+367 TLWTNAGEGEK

-398 QKMVSEG
+398 QKMVSDG
-405 KEYRDF
+405 KSFRDF

-468 VRIINEPKR
+468 ARIINEPKR
-477 KIGDKTIDGV
+477 KIGDRTIEGV
-487 RAIAYEQGCSMF
+487 RAIAREQGCSMF
-499 KVIENADKYT
+499 RVLENADKYV
-509 ALGKSAEKLL
+509 ALSKSADKLK
-519 EFANLINYLT
+519 EFAELINYLT
-529 SLVKEVSLETLI
+529 ALVSSVSLETLI
-541 NQVMDKSGYRQ
+541 NQVMDKTGYRQ
-552 MLINAGEVERDRLEN
+552 MLIAGGEAERDRLEN
-567 LEEFLTGAIEYENK
+567 LEEFLTGAIEYENN
-581 YVDDGSYQSVLE
+581 YVDDGSYTSVLE

-598 TSLVADVDRYDESAD
+598 TSLVADVDRYDETAD

-639 LFPSVQ
+639 LFPSMQ
-645 AITAT
+645 SITAT
-650 SAEVEEERRLCY
+650 SAEVEEERRLAY
-662 VAITRAKRELF
+662 VAITRAKKELF

-697 IPENLIAKEKSPYDN
+697 IPEELIEREKSPYDKPKKSLYSYYDN
-712 SKRPISSYNDTSFNA
+712 SYK
-727 RPSYDT
+727 PSYDT
-733 LTINAAPKKPTTMG
+733 LTISAKPKPSINAP
-747 AKEVLSAGDRVF
+747 ERDILDAGDRIY

-780 EVIFDK
+780 EVAFDK

-798 LKKI
+798 LKKL

>member
-1 MQDLNNRY
+1 MQDLHDRY
-9 LKAKRT
+9 LKAKRE
-15 LFEKAY
+15 LFNKAY
-21 SELNAEQRKA
+21 SDLNEMQRQS

-65 AYESDYVPF
+65 AYASNYVPF
-74 DISEREVADLERAA
+74 DISEREVVRLEEAIN
-88 ALLLTKEEILPLLD
+88 LTKEEIIPLLD
-102 RFTSNPCAPWRM
+102 RFAQSPCAPWRM

-129 RINTQLGDANIAG
+129 RLAFELKDENLANQ
-142 EIWSGTFHSIC
+142 IWSGTFHSVC
-153 LRILRVHGEKIG
+153 LRILRVNCELLG
-165 YGTGFSIYDQ
+165 YTNNFSIYDQ
-175 DDSKKAIATCMKDLD
+175 DDSKKLITTCMKELD
-190 IDAKMLPVKT
+190 IDPKAMSPKI
-200 VQYMI
+200 VQYHI
-205 SRAKDR
+205 SDAKNR
-211 MITPDAFLLEAGND
+211 LLTPEDYLIEAEGKGD
-225 YRLRQIAKIYNAYQ
+225 LMKKRIAKIYRTYQ
-239 NKLRT
+239 KRLKI

-258 ILLRNF
+258 ILLKSNKHILER
-264 ADVREYYQNRF
+264 YQKQF
-275 RYVCVDEY
+275 KYVCVDEY
-283 QDTNEAQFAL
+283 QDTNGAQFTL
-293 TALLSG
+293 TGLLSK
-299 GYGNIMVV
+299 GYDNIMVV
-307 GDDDQSIYKFRGATI
+307 GDDDQSIYRFRGATI
-322 ENILNFDK
+322 ENILSFVDNYMPAAPMIK
-330 TFPSAKVIRLE
+330 LE

-346 TQNIL
+346 TQVIL
-351 DAANAVIKHN
+351 KAANAVISHN
-361 TGRKGK
+361 TQRRSK
-367 TLWTDAGEGEK
+367 TLWTNAGEGEK

-405 KEYRDF
+405 SQFRDF

-442 FADRKEIKDMVAY
+442 FADRKEIKDIVAY

-477 KIGDKTIDGV
+477 GIGDKTLDGV
-487 RAIAYEQGCSMF
+487 RAIAREQGCSMF
-499 KVIENADKYT
+499 KIIENADKFT
-509 ALGKSAEKLL
+509 ALSKSADKLL
-519 EFANLINYLT
+519 GFAALINYLT
-529 SLVKEVSLETLI
+529 SLVGEMSLEAFIT
-541 NQVMDKSGYRQ
+541 QVMDRSGYKQ
-552 MLINAGEVERDRLEN
+552 MLVAAGEVERDRLEN
-567 LEEFLTGAIEYENK
+567 LEEFLTGAIEYEKN
-581 YVDDGSYQSVLE
+581 YADDGSYTSVLE

-598 TSLVADVDRYDESAD
+598 TSLVADVDRYDETAD

-639 LFPSVQ
+639 LFPSMQ
-645 AITAT
+645 SITST
-650 SAEVEEERRLCY
+650 NAEIEEERRLCY
-662 VAITRAKRELF
+662 VAITRAKKELF

-697 IPENLIAKEKSPYDN
+697 IPESLIAKERSPYD
-712 SKRPISSYNDTSFNA
+712 RPKKPVYSYNDMGEKP
-727 RPSYDT
+727 RYDT
-733 LTINAAPKKPTTMG
+733 LTINAAPKKPAAQ
-747 AKEVLSAGDRVF
+747 AKSEVLEAGDRVF

-780 EVIFDK
+780 EVVFDK

>member
-1 MQDLNNRY
+1 MTNLGDRY
-9 LKAKRT
+9 IRAKRA
-15 LFEKAY
+15 LFNKAY
-21 SELNAEQRKA
+21 AELNEMQRKA
-31 VFSVDGPL
+31 VFCVDGPL

-65 AYESDYVPF
+65 AYASEYVPA
-74 DISEREVADLERAA
+74 DVTEGEVAALEDAIH
-88 ALLLTKEEILPLLD
+88 LSKEEILPLLD
-102 RFTSNPCAPWRM
+102 RFAVNPCAPWRM

-129 RINTQLGDANIAG
+129 RINAQLGNTDLAN

-153 LRILRVHGEKIG
+153 LRILRVHADKIG
-165 YGTGFSIYDQ
+165 YAQGFSIYDQ
-175 DDSKKAIATCMKDLD
+175 DDSKKAITSCMKDLN
-190 IDAKMLPVKT
+190 IDTKSMTPKA
-200 VQYMI
+200 VQNHI

-211 MITPDAFLLEAGND
+211 MISPADFYAEVGND
-225 YRLRQIAKIYNAYQ
+225 FRLKQIARIYEAYQ
-239 NKLRT
+239 ARLT
-244 SNALDFDDIIMQTV
+244 ASNALDFDDIIMQTV
-258 ILLRNF
+258 LLLRKYPE
-264 ADVREYYQNRF
+264 VREYYQNRF

-299 GYGNIMVV
+299 GYQNIMVV
-307 GDDDQSIYKFRGATI
+307 GDDDQSIYRFRGATI

-330 TFPSAKVIRLE
+330 TFPTAKIIRLE

-351 DAANAVIKHN
+351 DAANAVIKN
-361 TGRKGK
+361 NSSRKGK
-367 TLWTDAGEGEK
+367 TLWTNAGEGEK
-378 IHLKKVFDHNEEAR
+378 LHLKKVFDHNEEAR

-405 KEYRDF
+405 KEFRDF

-442 FADRKEIKDMVAY
+442 FSDRKEIKDIVAY

-468 VRIINEPKR
+468 MRIINEPKR
-477 KIGDKTIDGV
+477 GIGDRTLEGV
-487 RAIAYEQGCSMF
+487 RAIAREQGSSMF
-499 KVIENADKYT
+499 KVIENADKYV
-509 ALGKSAEKLL
+509 ALGKSAVKLL

-529 SLVKEVSLETLI
+529 RLVTEVSLETLI

-552 MLINAGEVERDRLEN
+552 MLIAAGEVERDRLEN
-567 LEEFLTGAIEYENK
+567 LEEFLTGAIEYENN
-581 YVDDGSYQSVLE
+581 YVDDGSYTSVLE

-598 TSLVADVDRYDESAD
+598 TALVADVDRYDESAD

-639 LFPSVQ
+639 LFPSMQSVM
-645 AITAT
+645 A
-650 SAEVEEERRLCY
+650 SEAEIEEERRLAY

-673 IVHTNQRM
+673 IVHANQRM

-692 RFLKE
+692 RFLRE
-697 IPENLIAKEKSPYDN
+697 IPESLIARERSPYDKPQKAVN
-712 SKRPISSYNDTSFNA
+712 SYMDRSFDK
-727 RPSYDT
+727 PQYDT
-733 LTINAAPKKPTTMG
+733 LTISAVQRKP
-747 AKEVLSAGDRVF
+747 AVSAQKDVLEAGDRVF

-764 EGDVISVK
+764 EGDLISVK

-780 EVIFDK
+780 EVVFDK

>member
-1 MQDLNNRY
+1 MQNLKDRY
-9 LKAKRT
+9 LKAKRA

-31 VFSVDGPL
+31 VFTVDGPL

-65 AYESDYVPF
+65 AYFSEYVPF
-74 DISEREVADLERAA
+74 DITEQEVANLESAA
-88 ALLLTKEEILPLLD
+88 NLTKNEILHFLD
-102 RFTSNPCAPWRM
+102 QFSTNPCPPWRM

-119 TNKAAGEIKS
+119 TNKAAGEIRS
-129 RINTQLGDANIAG
+129 RINSQLGDDQLAS
-142 EIWSGTFHSIC
+142 EIWSGTFHSVC
-153 LRILRVHGEKIG
+153 LRILRSHGEKIG
-165 YGTGFSIYDQ
+165 YAPGFSIYDA
-175 DDSKKAIATCMKDLD
+175 DDTKKAITSCMKDLD
-190 IDAKMLPVKT
+190 IDTKSLPVKS
-200 VQYMI
+200 VQITI
-205 SRAKDR
+205 SRAKDK
-211 MITPDAFLLEAGND
+211 MITPDAFYSEVGND
-225 YRLRQIAKIYNAYQ
+225 YRLKQIGRIYEAYQ
-239 NKLRT
+239 NKLKT

-258 ILLRNF
+258 ILLRKF
-264 ADVREYYQNRF
+264 SEVREYYQNRF

-351 DAANAVIKHN
+351 DAANAVIRNN

-367 TLWTDAGEGEK
+367 TLWTNAGEGEK

-398 QKMVSEG
+398 EKMVSDG
-405 KEYRDF
+405 KQFRDF

-442 FADRKEIKDMVAY
+442 FADRKEIKDIVAY

-477 KIGDKTIDGV
+477 KIGDKTIEGV
-487 RAIAYEQGCSMF
+487 RAIAREQGCSMF
-499 KVIENADKYT
+499 KILENADNYV
-509 ALGKSAEKLL
+509 ALSKSADKLK
-519 EFANLINYLT
+519 EFAELINYLT
-529 SLVKEVSLETLI
+529 AIVSSVSLETLI
-541 NQVMDKSGYRQ
+541 NQVMDKTGYRQ
-552 MLINAGEVERDRLEN
+552 MLIAGGEAERDRLEN
-567 LEEFLTGAIEYENK
+567 LEEFLTGAIEYENN
-581 YVDDGSYQSVLE
+581 YVDDGSYTSVLE

-598 TSLVADVDRYDESAD
+598 TSLVADVDRYDETAD

-639 LFPSVQ
+639 LFPSMQ
-645 AITAT
+645 SITST

-662 VAITRAKRELF
+662 VAITRAKKELF

-697 IPENLIAKEKSPYDN
+697 IPEGLIERERSPYDKPKKSVYTYSDSN
-712 SKRPISSYNDTSFNA
+712 YKPV
-727 RPSYDT
+727 YDT
-733 LTINAAPKKPTTMG
+733 LTINAKPKAPINTG
-747 AKEVLSAGDRVF
+747 AAQVLEAGDRVF

-764 EGDVISVK
+764 EGEIISVK
-772 RMGADWLY
+772 KMGADWLY

-786 VGTKKLMATYAK
+786 VGTKKLMGTYAK

>member
-1 MQDLNNRY
+1 MTNLGDRY
-9 LKAKRT
+9 IRAKRT
-15 LFEKAY
+15 LFNKAY
-21 SELNAEQRKA
+21 GELNDMQRKA

-65 AYESDYVPF
+65 AYASEYVPY
-74 DISEREVADLERAA
+74 DVTEQEVARLEAA
-88 ALLLTKEEILPLLD
+88 INLSKEEILPLLD
-102 RFTSNPCAPWRM
+102 VFATNPCAPWRM

-129 RINTQLGDANIAG
+129 RINAQLGNSDIAN

-153 LRILRVHGEKIG
+153 LRILRVHADKIG
-165 YGTGFSIYDQ
+165 YAQGFSIYDQ
-175 DDSKKAIATCMKDLD
+175 DDSKKAITSCMKDLN
-190 IDAKMLPVKT
+190 IDTKSMTPKA
-200 VQYMI
+200 VQSHI

-211 MITPDAFLLEAGND
+211 MIGPADFYAEAGND
-225 YRLRQIAKIYNAYQ
+225 FRLKQIARIYEAYQ
-239 NKLRT
+239 TRLAA

-258 ILLRNF
+258 ILLRKYPE
-264 ADVREYYQNRF
+264 VREYYQNRF

-299 GYGNIMVV
+299 GYQNIMVV
-307 GDDDQSIYKFRGATI
+307 GDDDQSIYRFRGATI

-330 TFPSAKVIRLE
+330 TFPTAKIIRLE

-351 DAANAVIKHN
+351 DAANAVIKN
-361 TGRKGK
+361 NSSRKGK
-367 TLWTDAGEGEK
+367 TLWTNAGEGEK
-378 IHLKKVFDHNEEAR
+378 LHLKKVFDHNEEAR

-405 KEYRDF
+405 KEFRDF

-442 FADRKEIKDMVAY
+442 FSDRKEIKDIVAY

-477 KIGDKTIDGV
+477 KIGDKTLEGV
-487 RAIAYEQGCSMF
+487 RAIAREQGSSMF
-499 KVIENADKYT
+499 RVIENADKYT
-509 ALGKSAEKLL
+509 ALGKASEKLL

-529 SLVKEVSLETLI
+529 RLVSEVSLETLI

-552 MLINAGEVERDRLEN
+552 MLIDAGEVERDRLEN
-567 LEEFLTGAIEYENK
+567 LEEFLTGAIEYENN
-581 YVDDGSYQSVLE
+581 YVDDGSYTSVLE

-598 TSLVADVDRYDESAD
+598 TALVADVDRYDETAD

-639 LFPSVQ
+639 LFPSMQSVM
-645 AITAT
+645 AT
-650 SAEVEEERRLCY
+650 EAEIEEERRLAY

-673 IVHTNQRM
+673 IVHANQRM

-692 RFLKE
+692 RFLRE
-697 IPENLIAKEKSPYDN
+697 IPESLIARERSPYD
-712 SKRPISSYNDTSFNA
+712 KQKTVSSYMDRSFDK
-727 RPSYDT
+727 PQYDT
-733 LTINAAPKKPTTMG
+733 LTISAAQRKPTVS
-747 AKEVLSAGDRVF
+747 AQKDVLEAGDRVF

-764 EGDVISVK
+764 EGDLISVK

-780 EVIFDK
+780 EVVFDK

>member
-88 ALLLTKEEILPLLD
+88 ALLLTKEEILPILD

-733 LTINAAPKKPTTMG
+733 LTINAAPKKPTPTG

-780 EVIFDK
+780 EVVFDK

>member
-1 MQDLNNRY
+1 MTNLGDRY
-9 LKAKRT
+9 IRAKRA
-15 LFEKAY
+15 LFNRAY
-21 SELNAEQRKA
+21 AELNEMQRKA
-31 VFSVDGPL
+31 VFCVDGPL

-65 AYESDYVPF
+65 AYESEYVPY
-74 DISEREVADLERAA
+74 DVTEDEVAALEDAIH
-88 ALLLTKEEILPLLD
+88 LSKEEILPLLD
-102 RFTSNPCAPWRM
+102 RFAQNPCAPWRM

-129 RINTQLGDANIAG
+129 RINAQLGNTDLAN

-153 LRILRVHGEKIG
+153 LRILRVHADKIG
-165 YGTGFSIYDQ
+165 YAQGFSIYDQ
-175 DDSKKAIATCMKDLD
+175 DDSKRAITSCMKDLN
-190 IDAKMLPVKT
+190 IDTKSMTPKA
-200 VQYMI
+200 VQNHI

-211 MITPDAFLLEAGND
+211 MISPADFYAEVGND
-225 YRLRQIAKIYNAYQ
+225 FRLKQIARIYEAYQ
-239 NKLRT
+239 ARLAA

-258 ILLRNF
+258 LLLRKYPE
-264 ADVREYYQNRF
+264 VREYYQNRF

-299 GYGNIMVV
+299 GYQNIMVV
-307 GDDDQSIYKFRGATI
+307 GDDDQSIYRFRGATI

-330 TFPSAKVIRLE
+330 TFPTAKIIRLE

-351 DAANAVIKHN
+351 DAANAVIKN
-361 TGRKGK
+361 NSSRKGK
-367 TLWTDAGEGEK
+367 TLWTNAGEGEK
-378 IHLKKVFDHNEEAR
+378 LHLKKVFDHNEEAR

-405 KEYRDF
+405 KEFRDF

-442 FADRKEIKDMVAY
+442 FSDRKEIKDIVAY

-468 VRIINEPKR
+468 MRIINEPKR
-477 KIGDKTIDGV
+477 GIGDRTLEGV
-487 RAIAYEQGCSMF
+487 RAIAREQGCSMF
-499 KVIENADKYT
+499 KVIENADKYV
-509 ALGKSAEKLL
+509 ALGKSAVKLL

-529 SLVKEVSLETLI
+529 RLVTEVSLETLI

-552 MLINAGEVERDRLEN
+552 MLIAAGEVERDRLEN
-567 LEEFLTGAIEYENK
+567 LEEFLTGAIEYENN
-581 YVDDGSYQSVLE
+581 YVDDGSYTSVLE

-598 TSLVADVDRYDESAD
+598 TALVADVDRYDETAD

-639 LFPSVQ
+639 LFPSMQSVM
-645 AITAT
+645 A
-650 SAEVEEERRLCY
+650 SEAEIEEERRLAY

-673 IVHTNQRM
+673 IVHANQRM

-692 RFLKE
+692 RFLRE
-697 IPENLIAKEKSPYDN
+697 IPESLIARERSPYD
-712 SKRPISSYNDTSFNA
+712 KPKTVSSYMDRSFDK
-727 RPSYDT
+727 PQYDT
-733 LTINAAPKKPTTMG
+733 LTISAVQRKP
-747 AKEVLSAGDRVF
+747 AVSAQKDVLEAGDRVF

-764 EGDVISVK
+764 EGDLISVK

-780 EVIFDK
+780 EVVFDK

>member
-1 MQDLNNRY
+1 MQLHDRY
-9 LKAKRT
+9 LRAKRA
-15 LFEKAY
+15 LFDKAY
-21 SELNAEQRKA
+21 SELNSEQRKA
-31 VFSVDGPL
+31 VFHTEGPL

-65 AYESDYVPF
+65 AYASEYIPF

-88 ALLLTKEEILPLLD
+88 ALLTKDEITPLLD
-102 RFTSNPCAPWRM
+102 QFASNPCPPWRM

-129 RINTQLGDANIAG
+129 RINTQLCDTDIAN

-165 YGTGFSIYDQ
+165 YSGAFSIYDQ
-175 DDSKKAIATCMKDLD
+175 DDSKKAIATVMKDLD
-190 IDAKMLPVKT
+190 IDTKSLPVKS
-200 VQYMI
+200 VQNLI

-211 MITPDAFLLEAGND
+211 MIDPESFYAEVGND
-225 YRLRQIAKIYNAYQ
+225 YRLKQIGKIYEAYQ

-258 ILLRNF
+258 ILLRKF
-264 ADVREYYQNRF
+264 SEVREYYQNRF

-299 GYGNIMVV
+299 GYKNLMVV

-330 TFPSAKVIRLE
+330 TFPTAKIIRLE

-351 DAANAVIKHN
+351 DAANAVIKNN

-398 QKMVSEG
+398 SKMVSEG
-405 KEYRDF
+405 KEFRDF

-442 FADRKEIKDMVAY
+442 FADRKEIKDIVAY

-477 KIGDKTIDGV
+477 KIGDKTLEGV
-487 RAIAYEQGCSMF
+487 RAIAREQNTSMF
-499 KVIENADKYT
+499 KIIENADKYV
-509 ALGKSAEKLL
+509 ALSKAADKLL
-519 EFANLINYLT
+519 EFAALINYFT
-529 SLVKEVSLETLI
+529 HLVNEVSLETLI
-541 NQVMDKSGYRQ
+541 NTILDRSGYRQ
-552 MLINAGEVERDRLEN
+552 MLIAAGEVERDRLEN
-567 LEEFLTGAIEYENK
+567 LEEFLTGAIEYENN
-581 YVDDGSYQSVLE
+581 YVDDGSYSSALE

-598 TSLVADVDRYDESAD
+598 TSLVADVDRYDETAD

-639 LFPSVQ
+639 LFPSMQ
-645 AITAT
+645 SITST
-650 SAEVEEERRLCY
+650 NAEIEEERRLAY
-662 VAITRAKRELF
+662 VAITRAKRELY

-697 IPENLIAKEKSPYDN
+697 IPEELIQRERSPYDKPKKPLY
-712 SKRPISSYNDTSFNA
+712 SYGESAYRPV
-727 RPSYDT
+727 YDT
-733 LTINAAPKKPTTMG
+733 LTINTAPQKPQSSS
-747 AKEVLSAGDRVF
+747 AKDVLSVGDRVF
-759 HATFG
+759 HANFG

-780 EVIFDK
+780 EVVFDK

>member
-1 MQDLNNRY
+1 MTNLGDRY
-9 LKAKRT
+9 IRAKRA
-15 LFEKAY
+15 LFNKAY
-21 SELNAEQRKA
+21 SELNDMQRKA

-65 AYESDYVPF
+65 AYASEYVPY
-74 DISEREVADLERAA
+74 DVTEGDVAHLEAA
-88 ALLLTKEEILPLLD
+88 INLSKEEIIPLLD
-102 RFTSNPCAPWRM
+102 TFATNPCAPWRM

-129 RINTQLGDANIAG
+129 RINAQLGNTDLAN

-153 LRILRVHGEKIG
+153 LRILRVHADKIG
-165 YGTGFSIYDQ
+165 YAQGFSIYDQ
-175 DDSKKAIATCMKDLD
+175 DDSKKAITSCMKDLN
-190 IDAKMLPVKT
+190 IDTKSMTPKA
-200 VQYMI
+200 VQGHI

-211 MITPDAFLLEAGND
+211 MIGPADFYAEAGND
-225 YRLRQIAKIYNAYQ
+225 FRLKQIARIYEAYQ
-239 NKLRT
+239 ARLVA

-258 ILLRNF
+258 ILLRKYPE
-264 ADVREYYQNRF
+264 VREYYQNRF

-299 GYGNIMVV
+299 GYQNIMVV
-307 GDDDQSIYKFRGATI
+307 GDDDQSIYRFRGATI

-330 TFPSAKVIRLE
+330 TFPTAKIIRLE

-351 DAANAVIKHN
+351 DAANAVIKN
-361 TGRKGK
+361 NSSRKGK
-367 TLWTDAGEGEK
+367 TLWTNAGEGEK
-378 IHLKKVFDHNEEAR
+378 LHLKKVFDHNEEAR

-405 KEYRDF
+405 KEFRDF

-442 FADRKEIKDMVAY
+442 FSDRKEIKDIVAY
-455 LQLIQNHNDDERL
+455 LQLIQNHHDDERL

-477 KIGDKTIDGV
+477 KIGDKTLEGV
-487 RAIAYEQGCSMF
+487 RAIAREQGSSMF
-499 KVIENADKYT
+499 RVIENADKYT
-509 ALGKSAEKLL
+509 ALGKASEKLL

-529 SLVKEVSLETLI
+529 RLVSEVSLETLI

-552 MLINAGEVERDRLEN
+552 MLKDAGEVERDRLEN
-567 LEEFLTGAIEYENK
+567 LEEFLTGAIEYENN
-581 YVDDGSYQSVLE
+581 YSDDGSYTSVLE

-598 TSLVADVDRYDESAD
+598 TALVADVDRYDESAD

-639 LFPSVQ
+639 LFPSMQSVM
-645 AITAT
+645 A
-650 SAEVEEERRLCY
+650 SEAEIEEERRLAY

-673 IVHTNQRM
+673 IVHANQRM

-692 RFLKE
+692 RFLRE
-697 IPENLIAKEKSPYDN
+697 IPESLIARERSPYD
-712 SKRPISSYNDTSFNA
+712 KQKTVSSYMDRSFDK
-727 RPSYDT
+727 PQYDT
-733 LTINAAPKKPTTMG
+733 LTISAAQRKP
-747 AKEVLSAGDRVF
+747 AVSAQKDVLEAGDRVF

-764 EGDVISVK
+764 EGDLISVK

-780 EVIFDK
+780 EVVFDK

>member
-1 MQDLNNRY
+1 MQNLHDRY
-9 LKAKRT
+9 IRAKRV
-15 LFEKAY
+15 LFVKAY
-21 SELNAEQRKA
+21 GELNKEQMRA
-31 VFSVDGPL
+31 VFTVDGPL

-65 AYESDYVPF
+65 AYASDYVPY
-74 DISEREVADLERAA
+74 DVDEQMVLRLENAA
-88 ALLLTKEEILPLLD
+88 NLSKEEILPILD
-102 RFTSNPCAPWRM
+102 RFAENPCAPWRM

-129 RINTQLGDANIAG
+129 RINKQLGDADIAS

-153 LRILRVHGEKIG
+153 LRILRSHGEKIG
-165 YGTGFSIYDQ
+165 YASGFSIYDQ
-175 DDSKKAIATCMKDLD
+175 DDSKKAITACMKDLD
-190 IDAKMLPVKT
+190 IDTKMLPVKS
-200 VQYMI
+200 VQNTI
-205 SRAKDR
+205 SRAKDK
-211 MITPDAFLLEAGND
+211 MITPEAFYSEVGND
-225 YRLRQIAKIYNAYQ
+225 YRLKQIGRIYEAYQ
-239 NKLRT
+239 NKLKA

-258 ILLRNF
+258 ILLRKF
-264 ADVREYYQNRF
+264 PDVREYYQNRF

-299 GYGNIMVV
+299 GFGNIMVV

-330 TFPSAKVIRLE
+330 TFPSAKIIRLE

-351 DAANAVIKHN
+351 DAANAVIKNN

-398 QKMVSEG
+398 QKMVQDG
-405 KEYRDF
+405 KEFRDF

-442 FADRKEIKDMVAY
+442 FADRKEIKDIVAY

-487 RAIAYEQGCSMF
+487 RAIAREQGCSMF
-499 KVIENADKYT
+499 KILENADKYV
-509 ALGKSAEKLL
+509 ALSKSSDKLM

-552 MLINAGEVERDRLEN
+552 MLIAAGEVERDRLEN
-567 LEEFLTGAIEYENK
+567 LEEFLTGAIEYENN
-581 YVDDGSYQSVLE
+581 YVDDGSYTSVLE

-598 TSLVADVDRYDESAD
+598 TSLVADVDRYDETAD

-639 LFPSVQ
+639 MFPSMQ
-645 AITAT
+645 SITAT
-650 SAEVEEERRLCY
+650 NAEVEEERRLAY
-662 VAITRAKRELF
+662 VAITRAKKELF
-673 IVHTNQRM
+673 IVHANQRM

-697 IPENLIAKEKSPYDN
+697 IPENLIAREKSPYDKQKQTVYAYSN
-712 SKRPISSYNDTSFNA
+712 RDEKPH
-727 RPSYDT
+727 YDT
-733 LTINAAPKKPTTMG
+733 LTINAAPKKPTASAG
-747 AKEVLSAGDRVF
+747 AVLEAGDRVF

-764 EGDVISVK
+764 EGDLISVK

-780 EVIFDK
+780 EVVFDK

>member
-1 MQDLNNRY
+1 MTNLGDRY
-9 LKAKRT
+9 IRAKRA
-15 LFEKAY
+15 LFNRAY
-21 SELNAEQRKA
+21 AELNEMQRKA
-31 VFSVDGPL
+31 VFCVDGPL

-65 AYESDYVPF
+65 AYESEYVPY
-74 DISEREVADLERAA
+74 DVTEDEVAALEDAIH
-88 ALLLTKEEILPLLD
+88 LSKEEILPLLD
-102 RFTSNPCAPWRM
+102 RFAQNPCAPWRM

-129 RINTQLGDANIAG
+129 RINAQLGNTDLAN

-153 LRILRVHGEKIG
+153 LRILRVHADKIG
-165 YGTGFSIYDQ
+165 YAQGFSIYDQ
-175 DDSKKAIATCMKDLD
+175 DDSKKAITSCMKDLN
-190 IDAKMLPVKT
+190 IDTKSMTPKA
-200 VQYMI
+200 VQNHI

-211 MITPDAFLLEAGND
+211 MISPADFYAEVGND
-225 YRLRQIAKIYNAYQ
+225 FRLKQIARIYEAYQ
-239 NKLRT
+239 ARLAA

-258 ILLRNF
+258 LLLRKYPE
-264 ADVREYYQNRF
+264 VREYYQNRF

-299 GYGNIMVV
+299 GYQNIMVV
-307 GDDDQSIYKFRGATI
+307 GDDDQSIYRFRGATI

-330 TFPSAKVIRLE
+330 TFPTAKIIRLE

-351 DAANAVIKHN
+351 DAANAVIKN
-361 TGRKGK
+361 NSSRKGK
-367 TLWTDAGEGEK
+367 TLWTNAGEGEK
-378 IHLKKVFDHNEEAR
+378 LHLKKVFDHNEEAR

-405 KEYRDF
+405 KEFRDF

-442 FADRKEIKDMVAY
+442 FSDRKEIKDIVAY

-468 VRIINEPKR
+468 MRIINEPKR
-477 KIGDKTIDGV
+477 GIGDRTLEGV
-487 RAIAYEQGCSMF
+487 RAIAREQGCSMF
-499 KVIENADKYT
+499 KVIENADKYV
-509 ALGKSAEKLL
+509 ALGKSALKLL

-529 SLVKEVSLETLI
+529 RLVTEVSLETLI

-552 MLINAGEVERDRLEN
+552 MLIAAGEVERDRLEN
-567 LEEFLTGAIEYENK
+567 LEEFLTGAIEYENN
-581 YVDDGSYQSVLE
+581 YVDDGSYTSVLE

-598 TSLVADVDRYDESAD
+598 TALVADVDRYDETAD
-613 AVVLMTAHS
+613 AVVLMTVHS

-639 LFPSVQ
+639 LFPSMQSVM
-645 AITAT
+645 A
-650 SAEVEEERRLCY
+650 SEAEIEEERRLAY

-673 IVHTNQRM
+673 IVHANQRM

-692 RFLKE
+692 RFLRE
-697 IPENLIAKEKSPYDN
+697 IPESLIARERSPYD
-712 SKRPISSYNDTSFNA
+712 KPKTVSSYMDRSFDK
-727 RPSYDT
+727 PQYDT
-733 LTINAAPKKPTTMG
+733 LTISAVQRKP
-747 AKEVLSAGDRVF
+747 AVSAQKDVLEAGDRVF

-764 EGDVISVK
+764 EGDLISVK

-780 EVIFDK
+780 EVVFDK

>member
-1 MQDLNNRY
+1 MTNLHDRY
-9 LKAKRT
+9 LKAKRA

-31 VFSVDGPL
+31 VFTVDGPL

-65 AYESDYVPF
+65 AYTSEYVPF
-74 DISEREVADLERAA
+74 DIAEPDVARLESAIN
-88 ALLLTKEEILPLLD
+88 LTKEEIIPLLNQ
-102 RFTSNPCAPWRM
+102 FAQNPCAPWRM

-119 TNKAAGEIKS
+119 TNKAAGEIRS
-129 RINTQLGDANIAG
+129 RINAQLGESDIAN

-153 LRILRVHGEKIG
+153 LRILRVHADKIG
-165 YGTGFSIYDQ
+165 YHTGFSIYDQ
-175 DDSKKAIATCMKDLD
+175 DDSKKAITTCMKDLD
-190 IDAKMLPVKT
+190 IDVKMLPVKS
-200 VQYMI
+200 VQNTI
-205 SRAKDR
+205 SRAKDK
-211 MITPDAFLLEAGND
+211 MITPEAFYAEVGND
-225 YRLRQIAKIYNAYQ
+225 YRLKQIGRIYEAYQ
-239 NKLRT
+239 NKLKT

-258 ILLRNF
+258 ILLRKF
-264 ADVREYYQNRF
+264 PEVREYYQNRF

-299 GYGNIMVV
+299 GHGNIMVV
-307 GDDDQSIYKFRGATI
+307 GDDDQSIYRFRGATI

-330 TFPSAKVIRLE
+330 TFPNAKIIRLE

-351 DAANAVIKHN
+351 DAANAVIRNN

-367 TLWTDAGEGEK
+367 TLWTNAGEGEK

-392 YIADKI
+392 YISDKI
-398 QKMVSEG
+398 QKMVSDG

-442 FADRKEIKDMVAY
+442 FADRKEIKDIVAY

-477 KIGDKTIDGV
+477 KIGDKTLEGV
-487 RAIAYEQGCSMF
+487 RAIALEEGCSMF
-499 KVIENADKYT
+499 KIIENADKYL
-509 ALGKSAEKLL
+509 ALSKSADKLL
-519 EFANLINYLT
+519 EFAALINYLT
-529 SLVKEVSLETLI
+529 SLINETSLEAFI

-567 LEEFLTGAIEYENK
+567 LEEFLTGAIEYESK
-581 YVDDGSYQSVLE
+581 YVDDGSYTNVLE

-639 LFPSVQ
+639 LFPSMQ
-645 AITAT
+645 SITAT

-662 VAITRAKRELF
+662 VAITRAKKELF

-697 IPENLIAKEKSPYDN
+697 IPSELIQKEKSPYDKPQKSVYSYGESSN
-712 SKRPISSYNDTSFNA
+712 RPV
-727 RPSYDT
+727 YDT
-733 LTINAAPKKPTTMG
+733 LTINAIPKKPVQAQTSVIL
-747 AKEVLSAGDRVF
+747 EPGDRVF

-764 EGDVISVK
+764 EGDLISVK
-772 RMGADWLY
+772 KMGADWLY
-780 EVIFDK
+780 EVVFDK

>member
-1 MQDLNNRY
+1 MTNLHDRY
-9 LKAKRT
+9 IKAKRA
-15 LFEKAY
+15 LFSKAY
-21 SELNAEQRKA
+21 SELNEMQRKA
-31 VFSVDGPL
+31 VFTVDGPL

-65 AYESDYVPF
+65 AYASEYVPF
-74 DISEREVADLERAA
+74 DVTDQEVAYLENAIS
-88 ALLLTKEEILPLLD
+88 LPKNEIFPILD
-102 RFTSNPCAPWRM
+102 RFASNPCAPWRM

-119 TNKAAGEIKS
+119 TNKAAGEIRS
-129 RINTQLGDANIAG
+129 RINAQLGDTDVAN
-142 EIWSGTFHSIC
+142 EIWSGTFHSVC
-153 LRILRVHGEKIG
+153 LRILRVHGDKLG
-165 YGTGFSIYDQ
+165 YAQGFSIYDQ
-175 DDSKKAIATCMKDLD
+175 DDSKKAIGTCMKDLN
-190 IDAKMLPVKT
+190 IDVKSLPIKS
-200 VQYMI
+200 VQNTI
-205 SRAKDR
+205 SRAKDK
-211 MITPDAFLLEAGND
+211 MITPEMFYAEVGND
-225 YRLRQIAKIYNAYQ
+225 FRLKQIGRIYEAYQ
-239 NKLRT
+239 QKLRA

-258 ILLRNF
+258 LLLRKF
-264 ADVREYYQNRF
+264 PEVCEYYQNRF
-275 RYVCVDEY
+275 RFVCVDEY

-299 GYGNIMVV
+299 GFGNIMVV
-307 GDDDQSIYKFRGATI
+307 GDDDQSIYRFRGATI

-330 TFPSAKVIRLE
+330 TFPNAKIIRLE

-361 TGRKGK
+361 IGRKGK
-367 TLWTDAGEGEK
+367 TLWTEAGEGEK

-405 KEYRDF
+405 KQFREF

-442 FADRKEIKDMVAY
+442 FADRKEIKDIVAY

-477 KIGDKTIDGV
+477 KIGDRTIEGV
-487 RAIAYEQGCSMF
+487 RAIAREQGCSMF
-499 KVIENADKYT
+499 RVIENADKFV
-509 ALGKSAEKLL
+509 ALGKSADKLK
-519 EFANLINYLT
+519 EFADLINYLT
-529 SLVKEVSLETLI
+529 SLVKTVSLETLI

-552 MLINAGEVERDRLEN
+552 MLIAAGEVERDRLEN
-567 LEEFLTGAIEYENK
+567 LEEFLTGAIEYESN
-581 YVDDGSYQSVLE
+581 YVDDGSYTSVLE

-639 LFPSVQ
+639 LFPSMQ
-645 AITAT
+645 SITAT
-650 SAEVEEERRLCY
+650 NAEIEEERRLAY
-662 VAITRAKRELF
+662 VAITRAKKELF
-673 IVHTNQRM
+673 IIHTNQRM

-697 IPENLIAKEKSPYDN
+697 IPEELIERERSPYDRAKKPLY
-712 SKRPISSYNDTSFNA
+712 SFSESAQTRPA
-727 RPSYDT
+727 DT
-733 LTINAAPKKPTTMG
+733 LTISPIVKKAAPSV
-747 AKEVLSAGDRVF
+747 AKEVLSPGDRVF

-764 EGDVISVK
+764 EGDLISVK

-780 EVIFDK
+780 EVVFDK

>member
-1 MQDLNNRY
+1 MQNLNDRY
-9 LKAKRT
+9 LRAKRA
-15 LFEKAY
+15 LFDKVY
-21 SELNAEQRKA
+21 SGLNAEQRKA
-31 VFSVDGPL
+31 VFAVDGPL

-54 KRIAFIIKYGN
+54 RRIAFIIKYGN
-65 AYESDYVPF
+65 AYESNYIPF
-74 DISEREVADLERAA
+74 DVDENEVARLENAIS
-88 ALLLTKEEILPLLD
+88 LTSEEILPLLD
-102 RFTSNPCAPWRM
+102 QFASNPCAPWRM

-119 TNKAAGEIKS
+119 TNKAAGEIRS
-129 RINTQLGDANIAG
+129 RINAQLGDADIANA
-142 EIWSGTFHSIC
+142 IWSGTFHSIC
-153 LRILRVHGEKIG
+153 LRILRAHGDKIG
-165 YGTGFSIYDQ
+165 YSTGFSIYDQ
-175 DDSKKAIATCMKDLD
+175 DDSKKAITACMKDLD
-190 IDAKMLPVKT
+190 IDTKSLPVKS
-200 VQYMI
+200 VQNTI
-205 SRAKDR
+205 SRAKDK
-211 MITPDAFLLEAGND
+211 MITPEAFYAEAGND
-225 YRLRQIAKIYNAYQ
+225 YRLKQIGRIYEAYQ
-239 NKLRT
+239 NRLYA

-258 ILLRNF
+258 ILLRKF
-264 ADVREYYQNRF
+264 SEVREYYQNRF

-299 GYGNIMVV
+299 GFNNIMVV

-330 TFPSAKVIRLE
+330 TFPNARIIRLE

-351 DAANAVIKHN
+351 DAANAVIRNN

-367 TLWTDAGEGEK
+367 TLWTDAGEGER
-378 IHLKKVFDHNEEAR
+378 IHVKKVFDHNEEAR

-398 QKMVSEG
+398 TKMVGEG
-405 KEYRDF
+405 RSFRDF

-442 FADRKEIKDMVAY
+442 FADRKEIKDIVAY

-477 KIGDKTIDGV
+477 KIGDRTIEGV
-487 RAIAYEQGCSMF
+487 RAIAREQGCSMF
-499 KVIENADKYT
+499 KVLENADKYV
-509 ALGKSAEKLL
+509 ALSKSADKLKDFS
-519 EFANLINYLT
+519 ELINYLT
-529 SLVKEVSLETLI
+529 ALISSVSLEALI
-541 NQVMDKSGYRQ
+541 NQVMDKTGYRQ
-552 MLINAGEVERDRLEN
+552 MLIAAGEVERDRLEN
-567 LEEFLTGAIEYENK
+567 LEEFLTGAIEYENN
-581 YVDDGSYQSVLE
+581 YVDDGSYTSVLE

-598 TSLVADVDRYDESAD
+598 TSLVADVDRYDETAD

-639 LFPSVQ
+639 LFPSMQ
-645 AITAT
+645 SITST
-650 SAEVEEERRLCY
+650 NAEVEEERRLAY
-662 VAITRAKRELF
+662 VAITRAKTELF

-697 IPENLIAKEKSPYDN
+697 IPEELIERERSPYDKPKK
-712 SKRPISSYNDTSFNA
+712 SLYSYSDSSFSA
-727 RPSYDT
+727 RPVYDT
-733 LTINAAPKKPTTMG
+733 LTINAAPKKSAPASS

-759 HATFG
+759 HASFG
-764 EGDVISVK
+764 EGDILSVK

-780 EVIFDK
+780 EVVFDK